1 MAQPAGDPD
10 RTSPLE
16 RIWPPL
22 VVVVVTVAGWLLVLP
37 WDWST
42 VDAAGEPVEGG
53 EPWTGLILV
62 AAIVGLTVAAVVRR
76 QPRALLTAPLAGVAT
91 MAILYSWRASQARTV
106 GDNLWFFGLIGVV
119 LPLGLLGAFGGAW
132 LALRTIRRD
141 EG

>member
-1 MAQPAGDPD
+1 MAEPAGGPD
-10 RTSPLE
+10 RPSPLE

-22 VVVVVTVAGWLLVLP
+22 VVAVVTVVGWLLVLP

-42 VDAAGEPVEGG
+42 VDASGQPVEGG

-62 AAIVGLTVAAVVRR
+62 AVIVGLTVAAVVRR
-76 QPRALLTAPLAGVAT
+76 QPRALLSAPLTGVAT
-91 MAILYSWRASQARTV
+91 MALLYSWRASQARTL
-106 GDNLWFFGLIGVV
+106 GDNLWVFGLIGVV

-141 EG
+141 QD